1 MAVIPRKTPSMIDPL
16 IKIRKSQDQPA
27 QDWYEDPWDNPG
39 ALSRSENID
48 VDELPHDLRILARP
62 LHIVAIAVAAV
73 TLFIGAIGLWY
84 VHQVNPSGI
93 GDAKSFT
100 VVEGDT
106 IDSVSDRLASEGF
119 ISRSSVFS
127 WYVSRKGGIELIP
140 GYYTLL
146 PKDHMGNIMAVLK
159 TPPSAS
165 YQKVT
170 FPEGFTI
177 AQMGQRLAEK
187 TLRLNA
193 DQFVAMASDPSV
205 ETKYRPAGQ
214 SSLEGLLFP
223 DTYQISGDQNEL
235 QVVQQLAKQ
244 MVRVASQEG
253 LDDAEAKV
261 GLTPYK
267 VLIVASMIEREA
279 KVDADRAKIARVI
292 YNRLEI
298 KMPLQIDA
306 TLLYNAPAD
315 TDFATLKSTEGPYNT
330 YLNKGLP
337 PTPIANPGRASIVA
351 ALNPAPNPAGTD
363 PLCANVPKP
372 CRYLYYV
379 LSDKD
384 GGHAFAVTLAQH
396 EANVETARQA
406 GLLP

>member
-1 MAVIPRKTPSMIDPL
+1 MIDPL
-16 IKIRKSQDQPA
+16 INIRKSEDQPA
-27 QDWYEDPWDNPG
+27 HDWYEDPWDNPVE
-39 ALSRSENID
+39 LSKTSAVEA
-48 VDELPHDLRILARP
+48 DELPNEFRSLARP
-62 LHIVAIAVAAV
+62 LHVVAIAVAAV
-73 TLFIGAIGLWY
+73 TLFMGAIGLWY

-93 GDAKSFT
+93 GSPQSFT

-106 IDSVSDRLASEGF
+106 IDSVSDRLASKGF

-140 GYYTLL
+140 GYYMLS

-193 DQFVAMASDPSV
+193 EQFIAMANDPTI
-205 ETKYRPAGQ
+205 ETKYRPVGQ
-214 SSLEGLLFP
+214 NSLEGLLFP
-223 DTYQISGDQNEL
+223 DTYQISGDQNEM

-253 LDDAEAKV
+253 LDDSQAKV

-267 VLIVASMIEREA
+267 VLIIASMIEREA

-315 TDFATLKSTEGPYNT
+315 ADFATLKATDTPYNT
-330 YLNKGLP
+330 YINKGLP
-337 PTPIANPGRASIVA
+337 PTPIANPGRKSIIA

-379 LSDKD
+379 LSDKE

>member
-1 MAVIPRKTPSMIDPL
+1 VIDPL
-16 IKIRKSQDQPA
+16 IKIRKTEDQPA
-27 QDWYEDPWDNPG
+27 ENWYDDPWDNPD
-39 ALSRSENID
+39 ALHRSED
-48 VDELPHDLRILARP
+48 LEVDELPNDFRGLSRP
-62 LHIVAIAVAAV
+62 FLIVATAVAAV
-73 TLFIGAIGLWY
+73 TLFMGSIGWWY
-84 VHQVNPSGI
+84 VHQVNPSGK
-93 GDAKSFT
+93 GDPQSFT

-106 IDSVSDRLASEGF
+106 ISSVSKRLADDGF
-119 ISRSSVFS
+119 VSSASVFS
-127 WYVSRKGGIELIP
+127 WYVSRKGGVELIP
-140 GYYTLL
+140 GYYTIA

-159 TPPSAS
+159 TPPSAT

-170 FPEGFTI
+170 FPEGYTI
-177 AQMGQRLAEK
+177 AQMGVRLAEK

-193 DQFVAMASDPSV
+193 DQFVAMANDLSV
-205 ETKYRPAGQ
+205 ESPYRPEGQ
-214 SSLEGLLFP
+214 TSLEGLLFP
-223 DTYQISGDQNEL
+223 DTYQISGDQNEQ

-253 LDDAEAKV
+253 IDDSQAKV
-261 GLTPYK
+261 GLSPYK
-267 VLIVASMIEREA
+267 VLIIASMIEREA

-298 KMPLQIDA
+298 KMLLQIDA

-315 TDFATLKSTEGPYNT
+315 ADFATLKATDTPYNT
-330 YLNKGLP
+330 YINKGLP
-337 PTPIANPGRASIVA
+337 PTPIANPGRASIIA

-379 LSDKD
+379 LSDKE
-384 GGHAFAVTLAQH
+384 GGHAFAVTLDQH

>member
-1 MAVIPRKTPSMIDPL
+1 MIDPL
-16 IKIRKSQDQPA
+16 IKIRKTEDQPA
-27 QDWYEDPWDNPG
+27 ENWYDDPWDSPD
-39 ALSRSENID
+39 ALRRSEQLEI
-48 VDELPHDLRILARP
+48 DELPNDFRGLSRP
-62 LHIVAIAVAAV
+62 FQIVAAAVAVV
-73 TLFIGAIGLWY
+73 TLFMGAIGMWY
-84 VHQVNPSGI
+84 VHQVNPAGK
-93 GDAKSFT
+93 GDPQSFT
-100 VVEGDT
+100 VVEGDS
-106 IDSVSDRLASEGF
+106 ISSVGQRLEKSGF
-119 ISRSSVFS
+119 ITSASVFT

-140 GYYTLL
+140 GYYTIS
-146 PKDHMGNIMAVLK
+146 PKDHMGNIMAILK
-159 TPPSAS
+159 TPPSAT

-170 FPEGFTI
+170 FPEGYTI
-177 AQMGQRLAEK
+177 AQMGSRLAEK

-193 DQFVAMASDPSV
+193 DQFVAMANDPSV
-205 ETKYRPAGQ
+205 EAPYRPAGQ
-214 SSLEGLLFP
+214 TSLEGLLFP

-253 LDDAEAKV
+253 IDDSQAKV

-306 TLLYNAPAD
+306 TLLYNAVAGA
-315 TDFATLKSTEGPYNT
+315 DFATLKATDTPYNT
-330 YLNKGLP
+330 YINKGLP
-337 PTPIANPGRASIVA
+337 PTPIANPGRASIIA

-363 PLCANVPKP
+363 PMCANVPKP

-379 LSDKD
+379 LSDKE

-396 EANVETARQA
+396 EANVAAARQA

>member
-1 MAVIPRKTPSMIDPL
+1 MIDPL
-16 IKIRKSQDQPA
+16 IKIRKTEDQPA
-27 QDWYEDPWDNPG
+27 ENWYDDPWDSPD
-39 ALSRSENID
+39 ALRRSEQLE
-48 VDELPHDLRILARP
+48 VDELPNDFRGLSRP
-62 LHIVAIAVAAV
+62 FQIVAAAVAVV
-73 TLFIGAIGLWY
+73 TLFMGAIGMWY
-84 VHQVNPSGI
+84 VHQVNPSGK
-93 GDAKSFT
+93 GDPQSFT
-100 VVEGDT
+100 VVDGDS
-106 IDSVSDRLASEGF
+106 ISSVGQRLEKSGF
-119 ISRSSVFS
+119 ITSASVFT

-140 GYYTLL
+140 GYYTIS
-146 PKDHMGNIMAVLK
+146 PKDHMGNIMAILK
-159 TPPSAS
+159 TPPSAT

-170 FPEGFTI
+170 FPEGYTI
-177 AQMGQRLAEK
+177 AQMGSRLAEK

-193 DQFVAMASDPSV
+193 DQFVAMANDPSV
-205 ETKYRPAGQ
+205 EAPYRPAGQ
-214 SSLEGLLFP
+214 TSLEGLLFP

-253 LDDAEAKV
+253 IDDSQAKV

-306 TLLYNAPAD
+306 TLLYNAVAGA
-315 TDFATLKSTEGPYNT
+315 DFATLKATDTPYNT
-330 YLNKGLP
+330 YINKGLP
-337 PTPIANPGRASIVA
+337 PTPIANPGRASIIA

-363 PLCANVPKP
+363 PMCANVPKP

-379 LSDKD
+379 LSDKE

-396 EANVETARQA
+396 EANVAAARQA

>member
-1 MAVIPRKTPSMIDPL
+1 MFRKIQVMIDPL

-27 QDWYEDPWDNPG
+27 QDWFEDPWDNPV
-39 ALSRSENID
+39 ALPHSENIE
-48 VDELPHDLRILARP
+48 VDELPHDFRSFARP
-62 LHIVAIAVAAV
+62 LHIVSIAVAAV
-73 TLFIGAIGLWY
+73 TLFMGAIGLWY

-93 GDAKSFT
+93 GEKKSFT
-100 VVEGDT
+100 VIEGDT
-106 IDSVSDRLASEGF
+106 INSVSERLANEGF

-140 GYYTLL
+140 GYYEMF
-146 PKDHMGNIMAVLK
+146 PRDHMGNIMAVLK
-159 TPPSAS
+159 TPPSAT

-177 AQMGQRLAEK
+177 EQMGQRLAEK

-193 DQFVAMASDPSV
+193 EQFIAMASDPSV

-214 SSLEGLLFP
+214 TSLEGLLFP

-253 LDDAEAKV
+253 LDDSEAKV
-261 GLTPYK
+261 GLAPYK

-279 KVDADRAKIARVI
+279 KKDADRAKIARVI
-292 YNRLEI
+292 YNRLEL

-306 TLLYNAPAD
+306 TLLYGAPAD
-315 TDFATLKSTEGPYNT
+315 VDFATLKASEGPYNT

-337 PTPIANPGRASIVA
+337 PTPIANPGRASIIA

-363 PLCANVPKP
+363 AVCANVPKP

-379 LSDKD
+379 LSDKE
-384 GGHAFAVTLAQH
+384 GGHAFAATLAQH
-396 EANVETARQA
+396 EANVEAARQA

>member
-1 MAVIPRKTPSMIDPL
+1 VIDPL
-16 IKIRKSQDQPA
+16 IKIRKTEDQPA
-27 QDWYEDPWDNPG
+27 ENWYDDPWDNPDVLHRSDQLEIDSLPNDFRS
-39 ALSRSENID
+39 LSR
-48 VDELPHDLRILARP
+48 PFQ
-62 LHIVAIAVAAV
+62 IVAVAVAAV
-73 TLFIGAIGLWY
+73 TLFMGSIGWWY
-84 VHQVNPSGI
+84 VHQVNPSGK
-93 GDAKSFT
+93 DDPQSFT

-106 IDSVSDRLASEGF
+106 ISSVSQRLADDGF
-119 ISRSSVFS
+119 VSSASVFS

-140 GYYTLL
+140 GYYAIA
-146 PKDHMGNIMAVLK
+146 PKDHMGNIMAVLG
-159 TPPSAS
+159 TPPSAT

-170 FPEGFTI
+170 FPEGYTI
-177 AQMGQRLAEK
+177 TQMGTRLAEK

-193 DQFVAMASDPSV
+193 EQFVAMANDPSI
-205 ETKYRPAGQ
+205 ESPYRPAGQ
-214 SSLEGLLFP
+214 TSMEGLLFP

-253 LDDAEAKV
+253 IDDAQAKV
-261 GLTPYK
+261 GLSAYK

-279 KVDADRAKIARVI
+279 KVDADRARIARVI

-298 KMPLQIDA
+298 NMLLQIDA
-306 TLLYNAPAD
+306 TLMYNAPAD
-315 TDFATLKSTEGPYNT
+315 ADFATLKAADTPYNT
-330 YLNKGLP
+330 YINKGLP
-337 PTPIANPGRASIVA
+337 PTPIANPGRASIIA

-379 LSDKD
+379 LSDKE

-396 EANVETARQA
+396 EANVEAARQA

>member
-1 MAVIPRKTPSMIDPL
+1 MIDPL
-16 IKIRKSQDQPA
+16 IKIRKTEDQPA
-27 QDWYEDPWDNPG
+27 ENWYDDPWDSPD
-39 ALSRSENID
+39 ALRRSEQLE
-48 VDELPHDLRILARP
+48 VDELPNDFRGLSRP
-62 LHIVAIAVAAV
+62 FQIVAAAVAVV
-73 TLFIGAIGLWY
+73 TLFMGAIGMWY
-84 VHQVNPSGI
+84 VHQVNPSGK
-93 GDAKSFT
+93 GDPQSFT
-100 VVEGDT
+100 VVEGDS
-106 IDSVSDRLASEGF
+106 ISSVGQRLEKSGF
-119 ISRSSVFS
+119 ISSASVFT

-140 GYYTLL
+140 GYYTIS
-146 PKDHMGNIMAVLK
+146 PKDHMGNIMAILK
-159 TPPSAS
+159 TPPSAT

-170 FPEGFTI
+170 FPEGYTI
-177 AQMGQRLAEK
+177 AQMGSRLAEK
-187 TLRLNA
+187 TLRLSA
-193 DQFVAMASDPSV
+193 DQFVAMANDPSV
-205 ETKYRPAGQ
+205 EAPYRPAGQ
-214 SSLEGLLFP
+214 TSLEGLLFP

-253 LDDAEAKV
+253 IDDSQAKV

-306 TLLYNAPAD
+306 TLLYNAVAG
-315 TDFATLKSTEGPYNT
+315 TDFATLKATDTPYNT
-330 YLNKGLP
+330 YINKGLP
-337 PTPIANPGRASIVA
+337 PTPIANPGRASIIA

-363 PLCANVPKP
+363 PMCANVPKP

-379 LSDKD
+379 LSDKE

-396 EANVETARQA
+396 EANVAAARQA

>member
-1 MAVIPRKTPSMIDPL
+1 VIDPL
-16 IKIRKSQDQPA
+16 IKIRKTEDQPA
-27 QDWYEDPWDNPG
+27 ENWYDDPWDNPD
-39 ALSRSENID
+39 ALHRSED
-48 VDELPHDLRILARP
+48 LEVDELPNDFRGLSRP
-62 LHIVAIAVAAV
+62 FLIVATAVAAV
-73 TLFIGAIGLWY
+73 TLFMGSIGWWY
-84 VHQVNPSGI
+84 VHQVNPSGK
-93 GDAKSFT
+93 GDPQSFT

-106 IDSVSDRLASEGF
+106 ISSVSQRLADDGF
-119 ISRSSVFS
+119 VSSASVFS
-127 WYVSRKGGIELIP
+127 WYVSRKGGVELIP
-140 GYYTLL
+140 GYYTIA

-159 TPPSAS
+159 TPPAAT

-170 FPEGFTI
+170 FPEGYTI
-177 AQMGQRLAEK
+177 AQMGARLAEK

-193 DQFVAMASDPSV
+193 DQFVAMANDLSV
-205 ETKYRPAGQ
+205 ESPYRPEGQ
-214 SSLEGLLFP
+214 TSLEGLLFP
-223 DTYQISGDQNEL
+223 DTYQISGDQNEQ

-253 LDDAEAKV
+253 IDDSQAKV
-261 GLTPYK
+261 GLSPYK
-267 VLIVASMIEREA
+267 VLIIASMIEREA

-298 KMPLQIDA
+298 KMLLQIDA

-315 TDFATLKSTEGPYNT
+315 ADFATLKATDTPYNT
-330 YLNKGLP
+330 YINKGLP
-337 PTPIANPGRASIVA
+337 PTPIANPGRASIIA

-379 LSDKD
+379 LSDKE
-384 GGHAFAVTLAQH
+384 GGHAFAVTLDQH

>member
-1 MAVIPRKTPSMIDPL
+1 MIDPL
-16 IKIRKSQDQPA
+16 IKFRNTEDQPA
-27 QDWYEDPWDNPG
+27 ENWYDDPWDSPD
-39 ALSRSENID
+39 ALHRSDQLE
-48 VDELPHDLRILARP
+48 VDELPNDFRSLSRP
-62 LHIVAIAVAAV
+62 MLMVSIAVAAV
-73 TLFIGAIGLWY
+73 TLLMGAIGWWY
-84 VHQVNPSGI
+84 VHQVNPSGK
-93 GDAKSFT
+93 GDLQSFT
-100 VVEGDT
+100 IVEGDT
-106 IDSVSDRLASEGF
+106 IESVSQRLADDGF
-119 ISRSSVFS
+119 VSSASVFS
-127 WYVSRKGGIELIP
+127 WYVSRKGGVELIP
-140 GYYTLL
+140 GYYTIA

-159 TPPSAS
+159 TPPSAT

-170 FPEGFTI
+170 FPEGYTI
-177 AQMGQRLAEK
+177 SQMGARLAEK

-193 DQFVAMASDPSV
+193 DQFVAMANDPSI
-205 ETKYRPAGQ
+205 ETPYRPDGQ
-214 SSLEGLLFP
+214 TSLEGLLFP
-223 DTYQISGDQNEL
+223 DTYQISNDQNEK

-253 LDDAEAKV
+253 IDDSQAKV
-261 GLTPYK
+261 GLSPYK
-267 VLIVASMIEREA
+267 VLIIASMIEREA
-279 KVDADRAKIARVI
+279 KVEADRAKIARVI

-298 KMPLQIDA
+298 KMLLQIDA

-315 TDFATLKSTEGPYNT
+315 ADFATLKAADTPYNT
-330 YLNKGLP
+330 YLYKGLP
-337 PTPIANPGRASIVA
+337 PTPIANPGRASIIA

-384 GGHAFAVTLAQH
+384 GGHAFAVTLDQH

>member
-1 MAVIPRKTPSMIDPL
+1 MIDPL
-16 IKIRKSQDQPA
+16 IKIRKTEDQPA
-27 QDWYEDPWDNPG
+27 ENWFDDPWDSPDT
-39 ALSRSENID
+39 LHHSDRLE
-48 VDELPHDLRILARP
+48 VDELPNDFRELSRP
-62 LHIVAIAVAAV
+62 FLIVAAAVAVV
-73 TLFIGAIGLWY
+73 TLFMGAIGWWY
-84 VHQVNPSGI
+84 VHQVNPSGK
-93 GDAKSFT
+93 GDPQSFT
-100 VVEGDT
+100 VIEGDT
-106 IDSVSDRLASEGF
+106 VASVSQRLVDDGF
-119 ISRSSVFS
+119 VSSASVFS
-127 WYVSRKGGIELIP
+127 WYVSRKGGVELIP
-140 GYYTLL
+140 GYYTIA

-159 TPPSAS
+159 TPPSAT

-170 FPEGFTI
+170 FPEGYTI
-177 AQMGQRLAEK
+177 SQMGTRLAEK

-193 DQFVAMASDPSV
+193 DQFVAMANDPSI
-205 ETKYRPAGQ
+205 ETPYRLEGQ
-214 SSLEGLLFP
+214 TSLEGLLFP
-223 DTYQISGDQNEL
+223 DTYQISNDQNEK

-253 LDDAEAKV
+253 IDDSQAKV
-261 GLTPYK
+261 GLAPYK

-298 KMPLQIDA
+298 KMLLQIDA
-306 TLLYNAPAD
+306 TLMYNAPAD
-315 TDFATLKSTEGPYNT
+315 ADFATLKAVDTPFNT
-330 YLNKGLP
+330 YINKGLP
-337 PTPIANPGRASIVA
+337 PTPIANPGRASIIA

-379 LSDKD
+379 LSDKE
-384 GGHAFAVTLAQH
+384 GGHAFAVTLSQH

>member
-1 MAVIPRKTPSMIDPL
+1 MFRKIQGMIDPL

-27 QDWYEDPWDNPG
+27 QDWFEDPWDNPV
-39 ALSRSENID
+39 ALPHSENIE
-48 VDELPHDLRILARP
+48 VDELPHDFRSFARP
-62 LHIVAIAVAAV
+62 LHIVSIAVAAV
-73 TLFIGAIGLWY
+73 TLFMGAIGLWY

-93 GDAKSFT
+93 GEKKSFT
-100 VVEGDT
+100 VIEGDT
-106 IDSVSDRLASEGF
+106 INSVSERLANEGF

-140 GYYTLL
+140 GYYEMF
-146 PKDHMGNIMAVLK
+146 PRDHMGNIMAVLK
-159 TPPSAS
+159 TPPSAT

-177 AQMGQRLAEK
+177 EQMGQRLAEK

-193 DQFVAMASDPSV
+193 EQFIAMASDPSV

-214 SSLEGLLFP
+214 TSLEGLLFP

-253 LDDAEAKV
+253 LDDSEAKV
-261 GLTPYK
+261 GLAPYK

-279 KVDADRAKIARVI
+279 KKDVDRAKIARVI
-292 YNRLEI
+292 YNRLEL

-306 TLLYNAPAD
+306 TLLYGAPAD
-315 TDFATLKSTEGPYNT
+315 VDFATLKASEGPYNT

-337 PTPIANPGRASIVA
+337 PTPIANPGRASIIA

-363 PLCANVPKP
+363 AVCANVPKP

-379 LSDKD
+379 LSDKE
-384 GGHAFAVTLAQH
+384 GGHAFAATLAQH
-396 EANVETARQA
+396 EANVEAARQA

>member
-1 MAVIPRKTPSMIDPL
+1 MFRKIQGMIDPL

-27 QDWYEDPWDNPG
+27 QDWFEDPWDNPV
-39 ALSRSENID
+39 ALPHSENIE
-48 VDELPHDLRILARP
+48 VDELPHDFRSFARP
-62 LHIVAIAVAAV
+62 LHIVSIAVAAV
-73 TLFIGAIGLWY
+73 TLFMGAIGLWY

-93 GDAKSFT
+93 GEKKKSFT
-100 VVEGDT
+100 VIEGDT
-106 IDSVSDRLASEGF
+106 INSVSERLANEGF

-140 GYYTLL
+140 GYYEMF
-146 PKDHMGNIMAVLK
+146 PRDHMGNIMAVLK
-159 TPPSAS
+159 TPPSAT

-177 AQMGQRLAEK
+177 EQMGQRLAEK

-193 DQFVAMASDPSV
+193 EQFIAMASDPSV

-214 SSLEGLLFP
+214 TSLEGLLFP

-253 LDDAEAKV
+253 LDDSEAKV
-261 GLTPYK
+261 GLAPYK

-279 KVDADRAKIARVI
+279 KKDVDRAKIARVI
-292 YNRLEI
+292 YNRLEL

-306 TLLYNAPAD
+306 TLLYGAPAD
-315 TDFATLKSTEGPYNT
+315 VDFATLKASEGPYNT

-337 PTPIANPGRASIVA
+337 PTPIANPGRASIIA

-363 PLCANVPKP
+363 AVCANVPKP

-379 LSDKD
+379 LSDKE
-384 GGHAFAVTLAQH
+384 GGHAFAATLAQH
-396 EANVETARQA
+396 EANVEAARQA

>member
-1 MAVIPRKTPSMIDPL
+1 MIDPL
-16 IKIRKSQDQPA
+16 IKIRKTEDQPA
-27 QDWYEDPWDNPG
+27 ENWYDDPWDSPD
-39 ALSRSENID
+39 ALRRSEQLEI
-48 VDELPHDLRILARP
+48 DELPNDFRGLSRP
-62 LHIVAIAVAAV
+62 FQIVAAAVAVV
-73 TLFIGAIGLWY
+73 TLFMGAIGMWY
-84 VHQVNPSGI
+84 VHQVNPSGK
-93 GDAKSFT
+93 GDPQSFT
-100 VVEGDT
+100 VVEGDS
-106 IDSVSDRLASEGF
+106 ISSVGQRLEKSGF
-119 ISRSSVFS
+119 ITSASVFT

-140 GYYTLL
+140 GYYTIS
-146 PKDHMGNIMAVLK
+146 PKDHMGNIMAILK
-159 TPPSAS
+159 TPPSAT

-170 FPEGFTI
+170 FPEGYTI
-177 AQMGQRLAEK
+177 AQMGSRLAEK

-193 DQFVAMASDPSV
+193 DQFVAMANDPSV
-205 ETKYRPAGQ
+205 EAPYRPAGQ
-214 SSLEGLLFP
+214 TSLEGLLFP

-253 LDDAEAKV
+253 IDDSQAKV

-306 TLLYNAPAD
+306 TLLYNAVAGA
-315 TDFATLKSTEGPYNT
+315 DFATLKATDTPYNT
-330 YLNKGLP
+330 YINKGLP
-337 PTPIANPGRASIVA
+337 PTPIANPGRASIIA

-363 PLCANVPKP
+363 PMCANVPKP

-379 LSDKD
+379 LSDKE

-396 EANVETARQA
+396 EANVAAARQA

>member
-1 MAVIPRKTPSMIDPL
+1 MIDPL
-16 IKIRKSQDQPA
+16 IKIRKTEDQPA
-27 QDWYEDPWDNPG
+27 ENWYDDPWDNPD
-39 ALSRSENID
+39 ALHRSED
-48 VDELPHDLRILARP
+48 LEVDELPNDFRGLSRP
-62 LHIVAIAVAAV
+62 FLIVATAVAAV
-73 TLFIGAIGLWY
+73 TLFMGSIGWWY
-84 VHQVNPSGI
+84 VHQVNPSGK
-93 GDAKSFT
+93 GDPQSFT

-106 IDSVSDRLASEGF
+106 ISSVSQRLADDGF
-119 ISRSSVFS
+119 VSSASVFS
-127 WYVSRKGGIELIP
+127 WYVSRKGGVELIP
-140 GYYTLL
+140 GYYTIA

-159 TPPSAS
+159 TPPAAT

-170 FPEGFTI
+170 FPEGYTI
-177 AQMGQRLAEK
+177 AQMGARLAEK

-193 DQFVAMASDPSV
+193 DQFVAMANDLSV
-205 ETKYRPAGQ
+205 ESPYRPEGQ
-214 SSLEGLLFP
+214 TSLEGLLFP
-223 DTYQISGDQNEL
+223 DTYQISGDQNEQ

-253 LDDAEAKV
+253 IDDSQAKV
-261 GLTPYK
+261 GLSPYK
-267 VLIVASMIEREA
+267 VLIIASMIEREA

-298 KMPLQIDA
+298 KMLLQIDA

-315 TDFATLKSTEGPYNT
+315 ADFATLKATDTPYNT
-330 YLNKGLP
+330 YINKGLP
-337 PTPIANPGRASIVA
+337 PTPIANPGRASIIA

-379 LSDKD
+379 LSDKE
-384 GGHAFAVTLAQH
+384 GGHAFAVTLDQH

>member
-1 MAVIPRKTPSMIDPL
+1 MIDPL

-27 QDWYEDPWDNPG
+27 QDWFEDPWDNPV
-39 ALSRSENID
+39 ALPHSENIE
-48 VDELPHDLRILARP
+48 VDELPHDFRSFARP
-62 LHIVAIAVAAV
+62 LHIVSIAVAAV
-73 TLFIGAIGLWY
+73 TLFMGAIGLWY

-93 GDAKSFT
+93 GEKKSFT
-100 VVEGDT
+100 VIEGDT
-106 IDSVSDRLASEGF
+106 INSVSERLANEGF

-140 GYYTLL
+140 GYYEMF
-146 PKDHMGNIMAVLK
+146 PRDHMGNIMAVLK
-159 TPPSAS
+159 TPPSAT

-177 AQMGQRLAEK
+177 EQMGQRLAEK

-193 DQFVAMASDPSV
+193 EQFIAMASDPAV

-214 SSLEGLLFP
+214 TSLEGLLFP

-253 LDDAEAKV
+253 LDDSEAKV
-261 GLTPYK
+261 GLAPYK

-279 KVDADRAKIARVI
+279 KKDADRAKIARVI
-292 YNRLEI
+292 YNRIEL

-306 TLLYNAPAD
+306 TLLYGAPAD
-315 TDFATLKSTEGPYNT
+315 VDFATLKASEGPYNT

-337 PTPIANPGRASIVA
+337 PTPIANPGRASIIA

-363 PLCANVPKP
+363 AVCANVPKP

-379 LSDKD
+379 LSDKE
-384 GGHAFAVTLAQH
+384 GGHAFAATLAQH
-396 EANVETARQA
+396 EANVEAARQA

>member
-1 MAVIPRKTPSMIDPL
+1 VIDPL
-16 IKIRKSQDQPA
+16 IKIRKTEDQPA
-27 QDWYEDPWDNPG
+27 ENWYDDPWDSPD
-39 ALSRSENID
+39 ALRRSEQLEI
-48 VDELPHDLRILARP
+48 DELPNDFRGLTRP
-62 LHIVAIAVAAV
+62 FQIVAAAVAVV
-73 TLFIGAIGLWY
+73 TLFMGAIGMWY
-84 VHQVNPSGI
+84 VHQVNPSGK
-93 GDAKSFT
+93 GDPQSFT
-100 VVEGDT
+100 VVEGDS
-106 IDSVSDRLASEGF
+106 ISSVGQRLEKSGF
-119 ISRSSVFS
+119 ITSASVFT

-140 GYYTLL
+140 GYYTIS
-146 PKDHMGNIMAVLK
+146 PKDHMGNIMAILK
-159 TPPSAS
+159 TPPSAT

-170 FPEGFTI
+170 FPEGYTI
-177 AQMGQRLAEK
+177 AQMGSRLAEK

-193 DQFVAMASDPSV
+193 DQFVAMANDPSV
-205 ETKYRPAGQ
+205 EAPYRPAGQ
-214 SSLEGLLFP
+214 TSLEGLLFP

-253 LDDAEAKV
+253 IDDSQAKV

-306 TLLYNAPAD
+306 TLLYNAVAG
-315 TDFATLKSTEGPYNT
+315 TDFATLKATDTPYNT
-330 YLNKGLP
+330 YINKGLP
-337 PTPIANPGRASIVA
+337 PTPIANPGRASIIA

-363 PLCANVPKP
+363 PMCANVPKP

-379 LSDKD
+379 LSDKE

-396 EANVETARQA
+396 EANVAAARQA

>member
-1 MAVIPRKTPSMIDPL
+1 MIDPL
-16 IKIRKSQDQPA
+16 IKIRKNDDQPA
-27 QDWYEDPWDNPG
+27 ENWYDDPWDNPD
-39 ALSRSENID
+39 ALHRSDQLEIDSLPNDFRSLSR
-48 VDELPHDLRILARP
+48 PFQ
-62 LHIVAIAVAAV
+62 IVAVAVAAV
-73 TLFIGAIGLWY
+73 TLFMGAIGWWY
-84 VHQVNPSGI
+84 VHQVIPSGK
-93 GDAKSFT
+93 DDPQSFT

-106 IDSVSDRLASEGF
+106 ISSVSQRLADDGF
-119 ISRSSVFS
+119 VSSASVFS

-140 GYYTLL
+140 GYYAIA
-146 PKDHMGNIMAVLK
+146 PKDHMGNIMAVLG
-159 TPPSAS
+159 TPPSAT

-170 FPEGFTI
+170 FPEGYTI
-177 AQMGQRLAEK
+177 TQMGARLAEK

-193 DQFVAMASDPSV
+193 EQFVAMANDPSI
-205 ETKYRPAGQ
+205 ESPYRPAGQ
-214 SSLEGLLFP
+214 NSMEGLLFP
-223 DTYQISGDQNEL
+223 DTYQISGDQNEQ

-253 LDDAEAKV
+253 IDDAQAKV
-261 GLTPYK
+261 GLSPYK

-298 KMPLQIDA
+298 NMLLQIDA
-306 TLLYNAPAD
+306 TLMYNAPAD
-315 TDFATLKSTEGPYNT
+315 ADFATLKAADTPYNT
-330 YLNKGLP
+330 YINKGLP
-337 PTPIANPGRASIVA
+337 PTPIANPGRASIIA

-379 LSDKD
+379 LSDKE

>member
-1 MAVIPRKTPSMIDPL
+1 MIDPL
-16 IKIRKSQDQPA
+16 INIRKSEDQPA
-27 QDWYEDPWDNPG
+27 HDWYEDPWDNPVE
-39 ALSRSENID
+39 LSKTSAVEA
-48 VDELPHDLRILARP
+48 DELPNEFRSLARP
-62 LHIVAIAVAAV
+62 LHVVAIAVAAV
-73 TLFIGAIGLWY
+73 TLFMGAIGLWY

-93 GDAKSFT
+93 GSPQSFT

-106 IDSVSDRLASEGF
+106 IDSVSDRLASKGF

-140 GYYTLL
+140 GYYMLA

-193 DQFVAMASDPSV
+193 EQFIAMANDPTI

-214 SSLEGLLFP
+214 NSLEGLLFP
-223 DTYQISGDQNEL
+223 DTYQISGDQNEM

-253 LDDAEAKV
+253 LDDSQAKV

-267 VLIVASMIEREA
+267 VLIIASMIEREA

-315 TDFATLKSTEGPYNT
+315 ADFATLKATDTPYNT
-330 YLNKGLP
+330 YINKGLP
-337 PTPIANPGRASIVA
+337 PTPIANPGRKSIIA

-379 LSDKD
+379 LSDKE

>member
-1 MAVIPRKTPSMIDPL
+1 MIDPL
-16 IKIRKSQDQPA
+16 IKIRKTEDQPA
-27 QDWYEDPWDNPG
+27 ENWYDDPWDNPD
-39 ALSRSENID
+39 ALHRSED
-48 VDELPHDLRILARP
+48 LEVDELPNDFRGLSRP
-62 LHIVAIAVAAV
+62 FLIVATAVAAV
-73 TLFIGAIGLWY
+73 TLFMGSIGWWY
-84 VHQVNPSGI
+84 VHQVNPSGK
-93 GDAKSFT
+93 GDPQSFT

-106 IDSVSDRLASEGF
+106 ISSVSQRLADDGF
-119 ISRSSVFS
+119 VSSASVFS
-127 WYVSRKGGIELIP
+127 WYVSRKGGVELIP
-140 GYYTLL
+140 GYYTIA

-159 TPPSAS
+159 TPPAAT

-170 FPEGFTI
+170 FPEGYTI
-177 AQMGQRLAEK
+177 AQMGARLAEK

-193 DQFVAMASDPSV
+193 DQFVAMANDLSV
-205 ETKYRPAGQ
+205 ESPYRPEGQ
-214 SSLEGLLFP
+214 TSLEGLLFP
-223 DTYQISGDQNEL
+223 DTYQISGDQNEQ

-253 LDDAEAKV
+253 IDDSQAKV
-261 GLTPYK
+261 GLSPYK
-267 VLIVASMIEREA
+267 VLIIASMIEREA

-298 KMPLQIDA
+298 KMLLQIDA

-315 TDFATLKSTEGPYNT
+315 ADFATLKATDTPYNT
-330 YLNKGLP
+330 YINKGLP
-337 PTPIANPGRASIVA
+337 PTPIANPGRASIIA

-363 PLCANVPKP
+363 PLCANIPKP

-379 LSDKD
+379 LSDKE
-384 GGHAFAVTLAQH
+384 GGHAFAVTLDQH

>member
-1 MAVIPRKTPSMIDPL
+1 MGS
-16 IKIRKSQDQPA
+16 
-27 QDWYEDPWDNPG
+27 
-39 ALSRSENID
+39 
-48 VDELPHDLRILARP
+48 
-62 LHIVAIAVAAV
+62 
-73 TLFIGAIGLWY
+73 IGWWY
-84 VHQVNPSGI
+84 VHQVNPSGK
-93 GDAKSFT
+93 GDPQSFT

-106 IDSVSDRLASEGF
+106 VSSVSKRLADDGF
-119 ISRSSVFS
+119 VSSASVFS
-127 WYVSRKGGIELIP
+127 WYVSRKGGVELIP
-140 GYYTLL
+140 GYYTIA

-159 TPPSAS
+159 TPPSAT

-170 FPEGFTI
+170 FPEGYTI
-177 AQMGQRLAEK
+177 AQMGTRLAEK

-193 DQFVAMASDPSV
+193 DQFVAMANDVSV
-205 ETKYRPAGQ
+205 ESPYRPEGQ
-214 SSLEGLLFP
+214 TSLEGLLFP
-223 DTYQISGDQNEL
+223 DTYQISGDQNEQ

-253 LDDAEAKV
+253 IDDSQAKV
-261 GLTPYK
+261 GLSPYK
-267 VLIVASMIEREA
+267 VLIIASMIEREA

-298 KMPLQIDA
+298 KMLLQIDA

-315 TDFATLKSTEGPYNT
+315 ADFATLKAADTPYNT
-330 YLNKGLP
+330 YINKGLP
-337 PTPIANPGRASIVA
+337 PTPIANPGRASIIA

-379 LSDKD
+379 LSDKE

>member
-1 MAVIPRKTPSMIDPL
+1 VIDPL
-16 IKIRKSQDQPA
+16 IKIRKNDDQPA
-27 QDWYEDPWDNPG
+27 ENWYDDPWDNPD
-39 ALSRSENID
+39 ALHRSDQLELESLPNDFRSLSR
-48 VDELPHDLRILARP
+48 PFQ
-62 LHIVAIAVAAV
+62 IVAVAVAAV
-73 TLFIGAIGLWY
+73 TLFMGVIGWWY
-84 VHQVNPSGI
+84 VHQVNPSGK
-93 GDAKSFT
+93 DDPQSFT

-106 IDSVSDRLASEGF
+106 ISSVSQRLADDGF
-119 ISRSSVFS
+119 VSSASVFS

-140 GYYTLL
+140 GYYAIA
-146 PKDHMGNIMAVLK
+146 PKDHMGNIMAVLG
-159 TPPSAS
+159 TPPSAT

-170 FPEGFTI
+170 FPEGYTI
-177 AQMGQRLAEK
+177 TQMGTRLAEK

-193 DQFVAMASDPSV
+193 EQFVAMANDPSI
-205 ETKYRPAGQ
+205 ESPYRPAGQ
-214 SSLEGLLFP
+214 NSMEGLLFP
-223 DTYQISGDQNEL
+223 DTYQISGDQSEQ

-253 LDDAEAKV
+253 IDDAQAKV
-261 GLTPYK
+261 GLSPYK

-298 KMPLQIDA
+298 NMLLQIDA
-306 TLLYNAPAD
+306 TLMYNASAD
-315 TDFATLKSTEGPYNT
+315 TDFATLKAADTPYNT
-330 YLNKGLP
+330 YINKGLP
-337 PTPIANPGRASIVA
+337 PTPIANPGRASIIA

-379 LSDKD
+379 LSDKE

>member
-1 MAVIPRKTPSMIDPL
+1 MIDPL
-16 IKIRKSQDQPA
+16 IKIRKTEDQPA
-27 QDWYEDPWDNPG
+27 ENWYDDPWDSPD
-39 ALSRSENID
+39 ALCRSEQLEI
-48 VDELPHDLRILARP
+48 DELPNDFRGLSRP
-62 LHIVAIAVAAV
+62 FQIVAAAVAVV
-73 TLFIGAIGLWY
+73 TLFMGAIGMWY
-84 VHQVNPSGI
+84 VHQVNPSGK
-93 GDAKSFT
+93 GDPQSFT
-100 VVEGDT
+100 VVEGDS
-106 IDSVSDRLASEGF
+106 ISSVGQRLEKSGF
-119 ISRSSVFS
+119 ITSASVFT

-140 GYYTLL
+140 GYYTIS
-146 PKDHMGNIMAVLK
+146 PKDHMGNIMAILK
-159 TPPSAS
+159 TPPSAT

-170 FPEGFTI
+170 FPEGYTI
-177 AQMGQRLAEK
+177 AQMGSRLAEK

-193 DQFVAMASDPSV
+193 DQFVAMANDPSV
-205 ETKYRPAGQ
+205 EAPYRPAGQ
-214 SSLEGLLFP
+214 TSLEGLLFP

-253 LDDAEAKV
+253 IDDSQAKV

-306 TLLYNAPAD
+306 TLLYNAVAGA
-315 TDFATLKSTEGPYNT
+315 DFATLKATDTPYNT
-330 YLNKGLP
+330 YINKGLP
-337 PTPIANPGRASIVA
+337 PTPIANPGRASIIA

-363 PLCANVPKP
+363 PMCANVPKP

-379 LSDKD
+379 LSDKE

-396 EANVETARQA
+396 EANVAAARQA

>member
-1 MAVIPRKTPSMIDPL
+1 MIDPL
-16 IKIRKSQDQPA
+16 IKIRKTEEQPA
-27 QDWYEDPWDNPG
+27 DNWYDDPWDSPEALRRSGQLEVDTLPNDFRG
-39 ALSRSENID
+39 LSR
-48 VDELPHDLRILARP
+48 PFQ
-62 LHIVAIAVAAV
+62 IVAAAVAVV
-73 TLFIGAIGLWY
+73 TLFMGAIGLWY
-84 VHQVNPSGI
+84 VHRVNPSGK
-93 GDAKSFT
+93 GDPQSFT
-100 VVEGDT
+100 VVEGDS
-106 IDSVSDRLASEGF
+106 ISSVSQRLADEGF
-119 ISRSSVFS
+119 VSSASVFT

-140 GYYTLL
+140 GYYTIA

-159 TPPSAS
+159 TPPSAT

-170 FPEGFTI
+170 FPEGYTI
-177 AQMGQRLAEK
+177 AQMAARLAEK

-193 DQFVAMASDPSV
+193 DQFIAMANDPSI
-205 ETKYRPAGQ
+205 ESPYRPDGQ
-214 SSLEGLLFP
+214 NSLEGLLFP
-223 DTYQISGDQNEL
+223 DTYQISGDQNEQ

-253 LDDAEAKV
+253 IDDAQAKV
-261 GLTPYK
+261 GLSAYK
-267 VLIVASMIEREA
+267 VLIIASMIEREA

-298 KMPLQIDA
+298 KMLLQIDA

-315 TDFATLKSTEGPYNT
+315 ADFATLKAADTPYNT
-330 YLNKGLP
+330 YINKGLP
-337 PTPIANPGRASIVA
+337 PTPIANPGRASIIA

-379 LSDKD
+379 LSDKE

-396 EANVETARQA
+396 EANVEAARQA

>member
-1 MAVIPRKTPSMIDPL
+1 
-16 IKIRKSQDQPA
+16 
-27 QDWYEDPWDNPG
+27 
-39 ALSRSENID
+39 
-48 VDELPHDLRILARP
+48 
-62 LHIVAIAVAAV
+62 
-73 TLFIGAIGLWY
+73 
-84 VHQVNPSGI
+84 
-93 GDAKSFT
+93 
-100 VVEGDT
+100 
-106 IDSVSDRLASEGF
+106 
-119 ISRSSVFS
+119 
-127 WYVSRKGGIELIP
+127 VSRKGGIELIP
-140 GYYTLL
+140 GYYTIS
-146 PKDHMGNIMAVLK
+146 PKDHMGNIMAILK
-159 TPPSAS
+159 TPPSAT

-170 FPEGFTI
+170 FPEGYTI
-177 AQMGQRLAEK
+177 AQMGSRLAEK

-193 DQFVAMASDPSV
+193 DQFVAMANDPSV
-205 ETKYRPAGQ
+205 EAPYRPAGQ
-214 SSLEGLLFP
+214 TSLEGLLFP

-253 LDDAEAKV
+253 IDDSQAKV
-261 GLTPYK
+261 GLTSYK

-306 TLLYNAPAD
+306 TLLYNAVAGA
-315 TDFATLKSTEGPYNT
+315 DFATLKATDTPYNT
-330 YLNKGLP
+330 YINKGLP
-337 PTPIANPGRASIVA
+337 PTPIANPGRASIIA

-363 PLCANVPKP
+363 PMCANVPKP

-379 LSDKD
+379 LSDKE

-396 EANVETARQA
+396 EANVAAARQA

>member
-1 MAVIPRKTPSMIDPL
+1 MAGMRREMQNVIDPL
-16 IKIRKSQDQPA
+16 INIRKSEDQPA
-27 QDWYEDPWDNPG
+27 HDWYEDPWDNPVE
-39 ALSRSENID
+39 LSKTSAVE
-48 VDELPHDLRILARP
+48 VDELPNDFRSLARP
-62 LHIVAIAVAAV
+62 LHVVAIAVAAV
-73 TLFIGAIGLWY
+73 TLFMGAIGLWY

-93 GDAKSFT
+93 GGPQSFT

-193 DQFVAMASDPSV
+193 EQFIAMANDPTI

-214 SSLEGLLFP
+214 NSLEGLLFP
-223 DTYQISGDQNEL
+223 DTYQISGDQNEM

-253 LDDAEAKV
+253 LDDSQAKV
-261 GLTPYK
+261 GLSPYK
-267 VLIVASMIEREA
+267 VLIIASMIEREA

-306 TLLYNAPAD
+306 ALLYNAPAD
-315 TDFATLKSTEGPYNT
+315 ADFATLKATDTPYNT
-330 YLNKGLP
+330 YINKGLP
-337 PTPIANPGRASIVA
+337 PTPIANPGRASIIA

-379 LSDKD
+379 LSDKE
-384 GGHAFAVTLAQH
+384 GGHAFAVTLTQH